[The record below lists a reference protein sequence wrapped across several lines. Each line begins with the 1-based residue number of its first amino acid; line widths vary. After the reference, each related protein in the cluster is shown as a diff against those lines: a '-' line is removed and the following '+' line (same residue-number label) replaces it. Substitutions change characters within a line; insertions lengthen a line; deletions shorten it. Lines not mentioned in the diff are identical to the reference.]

1 MWQLA
6 WVSATEAMKWNLKTS
21 RGKKILFPQI
31 LNERVG
37 EKTELGDGFKR
48 ERESEGERKWGKIEN
63 CTTPSE
69 QEEYR
74 H

>member
-1 MWQLA
+1 
-6 WVSATEAMKWNLKTS
+6 MKWNLKTS

-48 ERESEGERKWGKIEN
+48 ERESEGEREKDSSDRGSHGSAL
-63 CTTPSE
+63 TS
-69 QEEYR
+69 
-74 H
+74 